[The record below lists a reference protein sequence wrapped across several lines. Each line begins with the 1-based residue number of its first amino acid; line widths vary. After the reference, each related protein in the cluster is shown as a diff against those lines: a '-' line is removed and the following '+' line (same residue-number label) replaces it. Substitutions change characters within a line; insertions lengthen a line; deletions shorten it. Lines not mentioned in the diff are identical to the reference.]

1 MLTSIS
7 GHQVMLS
14 YKSRGQRYEKTLQHT
29 YIYPRAHPSLQ
40 YLPGEALGRSARS
53 VHACTLLYTRVYTRV
68 YTVGTLVC
76 THVYTI
82 CRSIVGSAKGTRTS
96 PQPPPYIRSPD
107 SGVVEPK
114 DLCSVTS
121 SEWDRHLRFINT
133 FAGERRSMRSPHS
146 IGLQT
151 KTPCLQD

>member
-1 MLTSIS
+1 
-7 GHQVMLS
+7 MLS

-53 VHACTLLYTRVYTRV
+53 VHACTLLYTRVYTGV

-76 THVYTI
+76 TNVYTI
-82 CRSIVGSAKGTRTS
+82 CGSIVGSARSTRTS

-107 SGVVEPK
+107 SGIVEPK
-114 DLCSVTS
+114 NLHSVTS
-121 SEWDRHLRFINT
+121 SE
-133 FAGERRSMRSPHS
+133 
-146 IGLQT
+146 
-151 KTPCLQD
+151 

>member
-1 MLTSIS
+1 
-7 GHQVMLS
+7 MLS

-40 YLPGEALGRSARS
+40 YLPREALGRSARS
-53 VHACTLLYTRVYTRV
+53 VHACTLLYTRVYTGV

-82 CRSIVGSAKGTRTS
+82 RQSIVGSAKGTRTS

-114 DLCSVTS
+114 NLRSVTS
-121 SEWDRHLRFINT
+121 SEWDCPSRIYQYLCGGK
-133 FAGERRSMRSPHS
+133 A
-146 IGLQT
+146 
-151 KTPCLQD
+151 